1 MAEVKTIKINVD
13 TKDGVQ
19 NIENLNSALEDT
31 GKTANETDNSMK
43 ELTSG
48 ADKATGGLISKF
60 TAFKGAIG
68 VVSKAFVGL
77 RGAIMAT
84 GLGALVIVVVSLINA
99 FKNSEEGQN
108 KFAKLMAQI
117 GTITGNV
124 MDLFATFGEKII
136 WVFENPKKALTQFG
150 EMIKQNITNRVM
162 GMLELF
168 PALGKAIKLVF
179 EGEFKEAAKIAAD
192 AVGKVTTGIDKITDK
207 TKGAIKAG
215 QDFIEHNKKELKQT
229 REVADMRAKA
239 DKIERNLLV
248 ERAKLEGD
256 IAELKLKSRDVENYT
271 AEERLAAL
279 KQAQTLE
286 DSLLKKEEESLKLRF
301 EAQQMENTFSR
312 TDKENADK
320 EAQAQANLLKIRAT
334 RLDQQRST
342 LREIN
347 RTNREIQGQE
357 KAANQEAI
365 KLQEEKLKAE
375 EEAAK
380 ESGKIEEER
389 LKKIADANR
398 EANRLAVE
406 KQQEL
411 DNRLEQIS
419 EQNYLNSLSEKQRE
433 IQLVNDKY
441 FELETLAQG
450 NADALAEIAIAKNA
464 ELKVIQDK
472 KDKEEI
478 EAAKAVEAQKTA
490 IQMQGLETAMQGVQL
505 IKGLFEQ
512 QKGVQKAAVIA
523 ESAIGIAKMIISN
536 KQANIAALATPQAVA
551 TSGAAAAPV
560 IALNNI
566 TTGIGIAANIAATG
580 KALKALGGGST
591 PTPPAVGGGGSS
603 AGASQAPNFNVV
615 GNSGMNQLAQ
625 IQQTPMQ
632 AYVVSGEVTSAQ
644 ALDRNRIKNAT
655 L

>member
-19 NIENLNSALEDT
+19 NVEKLNSAIEDT
-31 GKTANETDNSMK
+31 GKTTKETDDSMK

-108 KFAKLMAQI
+108 KFAKILGVI
-117 GTITGNV
+117 GSVVGNLT
-124 MDLFATFGEKII
+124 DLLANLGEKII
-136 WVFENPKKALTQFG
+136 WVFENPKKALSEFG
-150 EMIKQNITNRVM
+150 KLIKENITNRVM

-168 PALGKAIKLVF
+168 PALGKAIKLAF
-179 EGEFKEAAKIAAD
+179 QGEFKEAAKVATD
-192 AVGKVTTGIDKITDK
+192 AVGKVTTGIDNITDK
-207 TKGAIKAG
+207 AGKAANAVKKFG
-215 QDFIEHNKKELKQT
+215 EEIAKEGKIAADIANK
-229 REVADMRAKA
+229 RAKA
-239 DKIERNLLV
+239 DKLERDLLV
-248 ERAKLEGD
+248 NRAKLEGE
-256 IAELKLKSRDVENYT
+256 IAEKRLIARDVENYT
-271 AEERLAAL
+271 AEQRMAAL
-279 KQAQTLE
+279 KEAQKLE
-286 DSLLKKEEESLKLRF
+286 DSLFAKEEQVLKLRY
-301 EAQQMENTFSR
+301 EAINAENKLSKTS
-312 TDKENADK
+312 K
-320 EAQAQANLLKIRAT
+320 EAANDEAKAQADLLRVKAT
-334 RLDQQRST
+334 RLDAQRSL

-347 RTNREIQGQE
+347 RTNNELKRDA
-357 KAANQEAI
+357 KAANDEAI
-365 KLQEEKLKAE
+365 KLQDERLKAE
-375 EEAAK
+375 DEAAK
-380 ESGKIEEER
+380 EADKIEQER

-419 EQNYLNSLSEKQRE
+419 EQNYLNSLSDQQRE

-450 NADALAEIAIAKNA
+450 NADALAEIAVAKNA

-478 EAAKAVEAQKTA
+478 EAAKAVEAQKAA

-523 ESAIGIAKMIISN
+523 ESAIGIAKMIIAN

-591 PTPPAVGGGGSS
+591 PTPPAVGGGSS

>member
-84 GLGALVIVVVSLINA
+84 GLGALVIVVASLINA

-124 MDLFATFGEKII
+124 MDLLATFGEKII

-239 DKIERNLLV
+239 DIIERNLLV
-248 ERAKLEGD
+248 QRAKLEGD

-279 KQAQTLE
+279 KKAQTLE
-286 DSLLKKEEESLKLRF
+286 DSLLKKEEESLRLRF

-419 EQNYLNSLSEKQRE
+419 EQNYLNALSEKQRE

-478 EAAKAVEAQKTA
+478 EAAKAVEAQKVA

-523 ESAIGIAKMIISN
+523 ESAIGIAKMIIAN
-536 KQANIAALATPQAVA
+536 KQANIAALATPQAIA

-566 TTGIGIAANIAATG
+566 TTGIGIAANIAATA
-580 KALKALGGGST
+580 KALKTLGGGST
-591 PTPPAVGGGGSS
+591 PTPPAVGGGGSV
-603 AGASQAPNFNVV
+603 GGSQAPNFNVV
-615 GNSGMNQLAQ
+615 GNSGFNQLAQ